1 MKILLAVDGSA
12 YTQKMLAY
20 LTSHQEMLGTGHEY
34 TIITVQPLLP
44 PRARAALGRDVV
56 EQYYDEESTK
66 ILQPVQEFLNG
77 RGVQVQSISK
87 VGPIADTIINTL
99 VNVSGIVCDGAKSS
113 CAAKISSAVDAAITA
128 HDLSMQG
135 KVFPAGEG
143 IVKGDVEETIR
154 SVSRLAREGMRET
167 DIEVLHIMID

>member
-44 PRARAALGRDVV
+44 PRARAALGKDVV

-66 ILQPVQEFLNG
+66 ILQPVQDFLKA
-77 RGVQVQSISK
+77 RGVEVQSISK
-87 VGPIADTIINTL
+87 VGPIADTIIKEAQDGKFDMIAMGTHGHGALGRL
-99 VNVSGIVCDGAKSS
+99 VMG
-113 CAAKISSAVDAAITA
+113 
-128 HDLSMQG
+128 
-135 KVFPAGEG
+135 
-143 IVKGDVEETIR
+143 
-154 SVSRLAREGMRET
+154 SVSSQVLAGCT
-167 DIEVLHIMID
+167 IPVLLIR

>member
-44 PRARAALGRDVV
+44 PRARAALGKEVV

-66 ILQPVQEFLNG
+66 ILQPVLEFLKG
-77 RGVQVQSISK
+77 RGVEAQSISK
-87 VGPIADTIINTL
+87 VGPIADTIIHVAQDGKFDLIAMGTHGHGALGRL
-99 VNVSGIVCDGAKSS
+99 VMG
-113 CAAKISSAVDAAITA
+113 
-128 HDLSMQG
+128 
-135 KVFPAGEG
+135 
-143 IVKGDVEETIR
+143 
-154 SVSRLAREGMRET
+154 SVSSQVLAGCT
-167 DIEVLHIMID
+167 IPVLLIR

>member
-44 PRARAALGRDVV
+44 PRARAALGKEVV

-66 ILQPVQEFLNG
+66 ILQPVLEFLKG
-77 RGVQVQSISK
+77 RGVEAQSIAK
-87 VGPIADTIINTL
+87 VGPIADTIIHAAQDGKFDLIAMGTHGHGALGRL
-99 VNVSGIVCDGAKSS
+99 VMG
-113 CAAKISSAVDAAITA
+113 
-128 HDLSMQG
+128 
-135 KVFPAGEG
+135 
-143 IVKGDVEETIR
+143 
-154 SVSRLAREGMRET
+154 SVSSQVLAGCT
-167 DIEVLHIMID
+167 IPVLLIR